1 MSNILQRTA
10 VSKDSEVHKFH
21 TWCSTRVRT
30 EGATPAS
37 VRFDR
42 SQREIGAGEMFS
54 RTVHLIVQ
62 ESLGNRAMYMYVC
75 IVVTPNPL

>member
-10 VSKDSEVHKFH
+10 VSKDSEAHEFH
-21 TWCSTRVRT
+21 TCCSTVRT
-30 EGATPAS
+30 GGATPAS

-75 IVVTPNPL
+75 IVVTPKPL